1 VGLSHLTR
9 GSTCSLAVR
18 DRHADAHLGPVIVTE
33 VGVLVEGF
41 DVANRSGEAEGSDD
55 GLVDAVAGLVM
66 GGGTQ

>member
-1 VGLSHLTR
+1 
-9 GSTCSLAVR
+9 VR

-33 VGVLVEGF
+33 AGVLVEGF